1 MFVGKLRA
9 PIKTSDVK
17 KPSEFFRLVSYT
29 HLGTIMAWYRNMQDK
44 ISTSNAATR
53 RKPEIASMK
62 YAHSLQ
68 ADACVYRFDAF
79 IFGLQESAQ
88 KR

>member
-17 KPSEFFRLVSYT
+17 KSSEFFRLVSFM
-29 HLGTIMAWYRNMQDK
+29 HLGTIFGFCWSMEDK
-44 ISTSNAATR
+44 ISMSNDVTR

>member
-17 KPSEFFRLVSYT
+17 KPSEFFRLVSFMY
-29 HLGTIMAWYRNMQDK
+29 LGTIFGFCWNMEDK
-44 ISTSNAATR
+44 NLYVKCRHAAKT
-53 RKPEIASMK
+53 EIASMK

-79 IFGLQESAQ
+79 IFELKESA
-88 KR
+88 